1 MKEEVRKRVDFLK
14 TYVKNAGA
22 KGLLIAIS
30 GGIDSAVATA
40 LCKKAT
46 DELTEENK
54 QEYKTLGVFQPYG
67 EQSDIDHSYAVAK
80 AYDLKHVVETNIED
94 AVNEIALEVE
104 QGFKSLGSPRHM
116 THQGKGN
123 VKARTR
129 MVMQYALSFEENL
142 LVVGTDHASE
152 AITGFYTKWG
162 DGAVDITPLSTLNK
176 RQAILDKAP
185 SAGLWEGQTD
195 EDELGISYEANS
207 DYLEGKQIDP
217 AAQERLE
224 AFYTRTHHKR
234 NAIPGMVSLIN
245 LVPWD
250 IRTGLNKCSR
260 TLPKTLRIFRSLN
273 ECDSQ
278 SYMLQYQGQIGKLPA
293 VGIDCELFQFGELL
307 RIFTDTVVREIKGQY
322 MMRLA

>member
-1 MKEEVRKRVDFLK
+1 MSLQQQIIAELKVKPSINEAEEVRKRVDFLK
-14 TYVKNAGA
+14 TYVKKSGT

-40 LCKKAT
+40 LCKQAT
-46 DELTEENK
+46 DELTAENN

-67 EQSDIDHSYAVAK
+67 EQADIQDSYAVAK
-80 AYDLKHVVETNIED
+80 AYDLKHVVETNIEE

-104 QGFKSLGSPRHM
+104 QGFKALGSPRHM

-176 RQAILDKAP
+176 RQVRQLAAYLKVPQSILDKAP

-224 AFYTRTHHKR
+224 SFYTRTHHKR
-234 NAIPGMVSLIN
+234 NAIPGI
-245 LVPWD
+245 
-250 IRTGLNKCSR
+250 
-260 TLPKTLRIFRSLN
+260 
-273 ECDSQ
+273 
-278 SYMLQYQGQIGKLPA
+278 
-293 VGIDCELFQFGELL
+293 
-307 RIFTDTVVREIKGQY
+307 
-322 MMRLA
+322 